1 MTDKELLEAYAIEL
15 ILNEPLTLQE
25 LINSHRTIRQEY
37 GYMWRNKLEVLS
49 EARHQGYE
57 QGLKRVDED
66 FVSWD
71 DLSKMTITEIVKKLE
86 PYVD

>member
-1 MTDKELLEAYAIEL
+1 MTDKELLQEYAAEL
-15 ILNEPLTLQE
+15 STTQPLTLQE

-37 GYMWRNKLEVLS
+37 GDMWRNKLEVLA
-49 EARHQGYE
+49 EARNLGQE
-57 QGLKRVDED
+57 QGLRQVTED

-86 PYVD
+86 HYVD

>member
-1 MTDKELLEAYAIEL
+1 MTDKDLLEAYTIKL
-15 ILNEPLTLQE
+15 MLNEPLTLQE

-37 GYMWRNKLEVLS
+37 GDMWRNRLEVLS
-49 EARHQGYE
+49 EARQLGYE
-57 QGLKRVDED
+57 QGLRKVTED

-86 PYVD
+86 HYVD

>member
-1 MTDKELLEAYAIEL
+1 MTDKELLQEYAAEL
-15 ILNEPLTLQE
+15 SITQPLTLQE

-37 GYMWRNKLEVLS
+37 GDMWRNKLEVLY
-49 EARHQGYE
+49 EARQLGYE
-57 QGLKRVDED
+57 QGLRQVTED

-86 PYVD
+86 YYVD

>member
-1 MTDKELLEAYAIEL
+1 MTDKELLEAYTIEL
-15 ILNEPLTLQE
+15 MLNEPLTLQE

-37 GYMWRNKLEVLS
+37 GDMWRNRLEVLS
-49 EARHQGYE
+49 EARQLGYE
-57 QGLKRVDED
+57 QGLRKVTED

-86 PYVD
+86 YYVD